1 MVHIKHTEAP
11 VAFCTRAQQ
20 LECARW
26 LRAEHGHSAGYIAR
40 LFNIMRSAF
49 IDATQIKL
57 RPVVVGDLV
66 EAATPRAVSA
76 RQNLFLSGRLCLS
89 AWREGVQEQRCD
101 CRRRVIGCTRPVD
114 YREIT
119 PPGTSQSHL
128 LCAARLN
135 LTVHIRYWSQ

>member
-11 VAFCTRAQQ
+11 VAFWTPAQQ

-26 LRAEHGHSAGYIAR
+26 LRAEHGHSAGYITR

-76 RQNLFLSGRLCLS
+76 RQTFSSAGVCACPLGGKVFKSKDAVVGVGLSVAQGRSTTAKSPRQKL
-89 AWREGVQEQRCD
+89 
-101 CRRRVIGCTRPVD
+101 
-114 YREIT
+114 
-119 PPGTSQSHL
+119 
-128 LCAARLN
+128 LN
-135 LTVHIRYWSQ
+135 LTYCARHA

>member
-11 VAFCTRAQQ
+11 VAFWTPAQQ

-26 LRAEHGHSAGYIAR
+26 LRADITR

-76 RQNLFLSGRLCLS
+76 RQTFSSAGVCACPLGGKVFKSKDAVVGVGLSVAQGRSTTAKSPRQKL
-89 AWREGVQEQRCD
+89 
-101 CRRRVIGCTRPVD
+101 
-114 YREIT
+114 
-119 PPGTSQSHL
+119 
-128 LCAARLN
+128 LN
-135 LTVHIRYWSQ
+135 LTYCARHA

>member
-11 VAFCTRAQQ
+11 VAFWTPAQQ

-26 LRAEHGHSAGYIAR
+26 LRAEHGHSAGYITR

-66 EAATPRAVSA
+66 EAATRSRLDKPFPQRAFVLVRLGGEVFKSKDAVVGVGLSVAQGRSTTAKSPR
-76 RQNLFLSGRLCLS
+76 
-89 AWREGVQEQRCD
+89 QE
-101 CRRRVIGCTRPVD
+101 
-114 YREIT
+114 
-119 PPGTSQSHL
+119 L
-128 LCAARLN
+128 LN
-135 LTVHIRYWSQ
+135 LTYCARHA

>member
-11 VAFCTRAQQ
+11 VAFWTPAQQ

-26 LRAEHGHSAGYIAR
+26 LRAEHGHSAGYITR

-89 AWREGVQEQRCD
+89 AWGVFKSKDAVVGVGLSVAQGRSTTAKSPRQE
-101 CRRRVIGCTRPVD
+101 
-114 YREIT
+114 
-119 PPGTSQSHL
+119 L
-128 LCAARLN
+128 LN
-135 LTVHIRYWSQ
+135 LTYCARHA